1 MSVPRPSGTGGGPSI
16 TVIKTTLVSGS
27 NTIASPGG
35 TPTDGNQIRY
45 YFKQPTSGAAGTM
58 TFNAI
63 FVFPDG
69 YVPNVSTTNGKTDL
83 MEATYESVSA
93 KWLVTKFIGGISI

>member
-1 MSVPRPSGTGGGPSI
+1 VT
-16 TVIKTTLVSGS
+16 TVKTTLVSGS

-35 TPTDGNQIRY
+35 TPADGDERRY
-45 YFKQPTSGAAGTM
+45 YFKQPASGAAGTM

-93 KWLVTKFIGGISI
+93 KWVVTKFIGGISI